1 MLRISV
7 GKDPQNDSITPY
19 KTIQNPENFPKH
31 TLLKARGGGG
41 KGGGEVRP
49 YPHANTHGF
58 MQINLHIKSDILRWY
73 NSCFAFNN
81 TGFFF
86 GRGKSDKT
94 RPH

>member
-41 KGGGEVRP
+41 KGGGKCGLTLMRIP
-49 YPHANTHGF
+49 MG
-58 MQINLHIKSDILRWY
+58 
-73 NSCFAFNN
+73 SC
-81 TGFFF
+81 
-86 GRGKSDKT
+86 K
-94 RPH
+94 